1 MGRGSSGGGGELS
14 GGGGA
19 PLNILNTE
27 DMISSRNPNNQ
38 KEVDEVLT
46 VGKNMVDK
54 YGKAGVLEGTY
65 QIATISGAEAMTT
78 LAYYDGQNVAMNK
91 NFMNSKK
98 INESYDECVKTGYH
112 PSRGNKSGAQAVA
125 SHEYGHAMADAYG
138 RKNGHKDIDSASKE
152 IVKQAAKNTTG
163 SRMNTK
169 SFAKSISGYAATS
182 YAECVAEA
190 VADVYCNGN
199 KAHKNSKAIV
209 NVIDTSLLGKSKK
222 K

>member
-1 MGRGSSGGGGELS
+1 MGRGSSGGGGEL
-14 GGGGA
+14 GGGGGMVD
-19 PLNILNTE
+19 ILNTE

-65 QIATISGAEAMTT
+65 QIATLGGADANETV
-78 LAYYDGQNVAMNK
+78 AYYDGSNVAMNA

-98 INESYDECVKTGYH
+98 VDKVYDDATKTGYH

-125 SHEYGHAMADAYG
+125 SHEYGHALADAYA
-138 RKNGHKDIDSASKE
+138 RKNGQKDLHEASKD
-152 IVKQAAKNTTG
+152 IVKQACKNTTG

-169 SFAKSISGYAATS
+169 SFARAISGYATDS

-209 NVIDTSLLGKSKK
+209 NVIDASLLGKKTK
-222 K
+222 